1 MKQAQE
7 ILTIPTRRR
16 GHHNVTGQ
24 VSGWL
29 GRQGIATG
37 LLTVMVQHVRASLSI
52 RENVDRDD
60 LHAFFRSIEGDMP
73 PAGETA
79 PLYATQLAIPVREGR
94 MALGPRQG
102 VFLYEERDTPQTRS
116 VILHLIGE

>member
-7 ILTIPTRRR
+7 ILAVSTKRR
-16 GHHNVTGQ
+16 GHHNITGQ

-29 GRQGIATG
+29 GKQAVDQG
-37 LLTVMVQHVRASLSI
+37 LLTVLIQHVRAALTI

-60 LHAFFRSIEGDMP
+60 LHAFFRTLEGEESP
-73 PAGETA
+73 IGESA
-79 PLYATQLAIPVREGR
+79 PLYATQLGIPVRGGR

-102 VFLYEERDTPQTRS
+102 LFLYEDRDAAQTRNL
-116 VILHLIGE
+116 VVHLIGE